1 MIAKP
6 LFLIALLTGTSS
18 AFAVVQPGS
27 VIATVGLS
35 KSSTTAANI
44 LRMNGGAA
52 AGADTPELKVRRNNN
67 MRCMFVCLFVC
78 FFLSF
83 FIYLCV
89 YSILKKSFLTAND
102 LLLQMNTNYA
112 ISNDPQPPAALYQGA
127 VAAGV
132 AKASKSWIDIFKLGI
147 VSGCHIAF
155 GAYLAITVGG

>member
-67 MRCMFVCLFVC
+67 MRCMFVCLFVS
-78 FFLSF
+78 LS
-83 FIYLCV
+83 
-89 YSILKKSFLTAND
+89 
-102 LLLQMNTNYA
+102 NYA
-112 ISNDPQPPAALYQGA
+112 CTLFQKNPFLRQMIYYC
-127 VAAGV
+127 
-132 AKASKSWIDIFKLGI
+132 K
-147 VSGCHIAF
+147 
-155 GAYLAITVGG
+155 

>member
-78 FFLSF
+78 LFLSF
-83 FIYLCV
+83 FLYLFMCV
-89 YSILKKSFLTAND
+89 LYFKKILSYGK
-102 LLLQMNTNYA
+102 
-112 ISNDPQPPAALYQGA
+112 
-127 VAAGV
+127 
-132 AKASKSWIDIFKLGI
+132 
-147 VSGCHIAF
+147 
-155 GAYLAITVGG
+155 

>member
-35 KSSTTAANI
+35 KSSTTAAKI

-67 MRCMFVCLFVC
+67 MRCMFVSLFLY
-78 FFLSF
+78 LSM
-83 FIYLCV
+83 CV
-89 YSILKKSFLTAND
+89 LYSKKSFLTAND